1 MISYSARF
9 QMNRDACEP
18 VTVTGYLCRDSRVCR
33 PEIPAASDPWWNSFQ
48 CRPIHT
54 DSRLLRHCV
63 PSIGTA
69 NTFALARAA

>member
-1 MISYSARF
+1 
-9 QMNRDACEP
+9 MNRDASGCES

-33 PEIPAASDPWWNSFQ
+33 PGIPATGTGSASDPWWNSFQ

-69 NTFALARAA
+69 NTFALALAA